1 MNALINASTDQLA
14 IKPVIVGSE
23 SINTVNARELHEF
36 LGVGRD
42 FSNWIKGRINEYG
55 FVEGVDYTTVQ
66 NLRSPKRATSK
77 SRPQMAT
84 DYLVSVDM
92 AKELAM
98 VERTEKGRQV
108 RRYFIECEK
117 ALQFKH
123 NDLFL
128 QIARH
133 EALLTDATDRAS
145 NAGRELRF
153 QGRVVKPA
161 LRSRIQELIKE
172 LQPELLGLEEVA

>member
-1 MNALINASTDQLA
+1 MNMLTNATPKPVVELIDGKAMTTSREIAKVFGKRHADVLRAIKSLECSVEFNQRNFASVQFLDGKGEMRPEFQVTKDGFVFLAMGFTGKQAAAFKEAYINAF
-14 IKPVIVGSE
+14 
-23 SINTVNARELHEF
+23 N
-36 LGVGRD
+36 
-42 FSNWIKGRINEYG
+42 
-55 FVEGVDYTTVQ
+55 
-66 NLRSPKRATSK
+66 
-77 SRPQMAT
+77 QMA
-84 DYLVSVDM
+84 DV
-92 AKELAM
+92 
-98 VERTEKGRQV
+98 
-108 RRYFIECEK
+108 
-117 ALQFKH
+117 LQFKH

-133 EALLTDATDRAS
+133 EAMLTDATDRAS

>member
-1 MNALINASTDQLA
+1 MNALVNASTDQLA

-42 FSNWIKGRINEYG
+42 FSSWIKTRINEYG
-55 FVEGVDYTTVQ
+55 FCDGVDYTTAQV
-66 NLRSPKRATSK
+66 LISPKRGTSK
-77 SRPQMAT
+77 SRVRVAT

-98 VERTEKGRQV
+98 VERTEKGREV

-117 ALQFKH
+117 ALQFKN

-128 QIARH
+128 QLARH
-133 EALLTDATDRAS
+133 ETALEVATLNAS
-145 NAGRELRF
+145 NAGRALQY
-153 QGRVVKPA
+153 QGKVVKPA
-161 LRSRIQELIKE
+161 LRDGIRELIKL
-172 LQPELLGLEEVA
+172 LQPELLGLECAK